1 MTQDKR
7 LVATLRVTTE
17 RTGER
22 MGVWSWRAEWSQRV
36 IERTIARIL
45 GGRTAAADEDDDVT
59 RRNEHEGSRQEE
71 AGEST
76 KDE

>member
-1 MTQDKR
+1 MAQDRR
-7 LVATLRVTTE
+7 LAATLRVTTE

-36 IERTIARIL
+36 IEGAIARIL
-45 GGRTAAADEDDDVT
+45 GGELRLEMRMTT
-59 RRNEHEGSRQEE
+59 RQGGCTRGSRQEE